1 MSTIKIT
8 KKQHK
13 QVDKIRGI
21 IEKNRQKEDHLIATL
36 VAEMGLNS
44 EQEEVL
50 WDYIYNNS
58 DWMVDIEDEAQS

>member
-58 DWMVDIEDEAQS
+58 DWMVDIEDEEQP

>member
-1 MSTIKIT
+1 MNTIKIT

-58 DWMVDIEDEAQS
+58 DWMVDIEDEEQL

>member
-58 DWMVDIEDEAQS
+58 DWMVELEDEEKP

>member
-58 DWMVDIEDEAQS
+58 DWIVDIEDEEQP

>member
-1 MSTIKIT
+1 MDTIKIT

-13 QVDKIRGI
+13 QIDKIRGV
-21 IEKNRQKEDHLIATL
+21 IEKNRQKEDHLIVML

-44 EQEEVL
+44 EQEEIL

-58 DWMVDIEDEAQS
+58 DWMVDIEDEEQP